1 MRVLVTGG
9 TGFIGRHLC
18 AELDE
23 RGHDVTALARSPD
36 ASDLPAGVSVVQ
48 GDVTDRASLDFEGQ
62 DVVVNL
68 VALSPLFQPTGDTT
82 HESVHLDG
90 TRNVVS
96 EATDAGVERLV
107 QMSAL
112 GADPNGPTEYI
123 RAKGKA
129 EAVVRESDLDWTIV
143 RPSVV
148 FGDGGEFVEFTKK
161 LTPPYLAPLPGGGR
175 TRFQPIHVEDVA
187 SILADVVE
195 GTSTG
200 NRDASSSDGAVEDE
214 RHVGETYEIGGPEV
228 LTMAE
233 VAKLAHRTDGRSVT
247 VVPIPMALAKLGSAA
262 IDPVPFIPFGS
273 DQVRSLEFDNTT
285 RENDLGAFDLSE
297 DDLLTLEAY
306 LNRG

>member
-1 MRVLVTGG
+1 MKVLVTGG

-18 AELDE
+18 AELAE

-36 ASDLPAGVSVVQ
+36 ASGLPTGVSVVQ

-62 DVVVNL
+62 EVVVNL

-96 EATDAGVERLV
+96 EATDAGVSRIV

-129 EAVVRESDLDWTIV
+129 EAVVEESDLEWTIF

-161 LTPPYLAPLPGGGR
+161 LTPPYLAPLPGGGK
-175 TRFQPIHVEDVA
+175 TRFQPIWVEDLA
-187 SILADVVE
+187 SILAD
-195 GTSTG
+195 
-200 NRDASSSDGAVEDE
+200 AVEDE
-214 RHVGETYEIGGPEV
+214 RHVGEIYEIGGPEV

-233 VAKLAHRTDGRSVT
+233 VAKLAHRADGRSVT
-247 VVPIPMALAKLGSAA
+247 VVPVPMALAKLGSAA
-262 IDPVPFIPFGS
+262 IDPLPFIPFGS

-285 RENDLGAFDLSE
+285 RENDIGDFGLSE
-297 DDLLTLEAY
+297 DDLLRLEAY
-306 LNRG
+306 LNRR